1 VEYRKRVFGWKE
13 AIDQWKF
20 LWYELFLLLEKRPM
34 RWLIFLF
41 EPSASVIISYRID
54 RSGYLLFGQSWT
66 ALRILLVPLNTFLA
80 LLGCRHEICWKAEV
94 GKGLRIIHPTLGI
107 VIHGEAVVGG
117 NCVLIG
123 GNSLGG
129 RKPIRRG
136 QLILGNDV
144 VLGIHSCVLGPVRI
158 GNGVQIGAGAVVIHD
173 QEDGAV
179 VVGMPARAIVKGK
192 GNKEIKNETGE

>member
-1 VEYRKRVFGWKE
+1 
-13 AIDQWKF
+13 
-20 LWYELFLLLEKRPM
+20 
-34 RWLIFLF
+34 
-41 EPSASVIISYRID
+41 
-54 RSGYLLFGQSWT
+54 
-66 ALRILLVPLNTFLA
+66 LVPWNTFLA

-107 VIHGEAVVGG
+107 VIHGEAVVGK

-144 VLGIHSCVLGPVRI
+144 VLGIHSCVLGPVRV

-179 VVGMPARAIVKGK
+179 VVGIPARAIVKGK
-192 GNKEIKNETGE
+192 GNQEMKNETDE

>member
-1 VEYRKRVFGWKE
+1 
-13 AIDQWKF
+13 
-20 LWYELFLLLEKRPM
+20 M
-34 RWLIFLF
+34 
-41 EPSASVIISYRID
+41 
-54 RSGYLLFGQSWT
+54 
-66 ALRILLVPLNTFLA
+66 
-80 LLGCRHEICWKAEV
+80 
-94 GKGLRIIHPTLGI
+94 HPTLGN
-107 VIHGEAVVGG
+107 VIDGEAVVGE

-129 RKPIRRG
+129 RRPIRRG
-136 QLILGNDV
+136 QLVLGDDA

>member
-1 VEYRKRVFGWKE
+1 MEYRLRVFGWSE

-20 LWYELFLLLEKRPM
+20 LWYELFLLLEKRPI

-66 ALRILLVPLNTFLA
+66 ALRILLVPLNAFLA

-107 VIHGEAVVGG
+107 VIHGEAVVGK
-117 NCVLIG
+117 NCVLNG
-123 GNSLGG
+123 GNSVGA
-129 RKPIRRG
+129 RRPIRRG
-136 QLILGNDV
+136 QL
-144 VLGIHSCVLGPVRI
+144 VLGDDVIIGIHACVLGPVRI

-179 VVGMPARAIVKGK
+179 VVGIPARAIIKGK
-192 GNKEIKNETGE
+192 GNKEMKNETGE